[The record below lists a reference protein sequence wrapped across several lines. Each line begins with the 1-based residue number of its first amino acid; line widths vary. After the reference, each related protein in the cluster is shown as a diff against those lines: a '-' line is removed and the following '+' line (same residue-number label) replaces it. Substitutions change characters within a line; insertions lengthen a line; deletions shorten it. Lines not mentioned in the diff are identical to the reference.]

1 MPELGTES
9 TYNPTHVCPYLQKM
23 VGFHGVNPPSQRFDF
38 GTDDYGCDVY
48 FYGATS
54 GAFLRWDETND
65 RLEVDGGQ
73 SELIR
78 FVADGDGGV
87 TVTNDGMN
95 ANPQTDTEDAFIT
108 VVVNATSYEIPLYA
122 AA

>member
-1 MPELGTES
+1 MAELGTES
-9 TYNPTHVCPYLQKM
+9 VYNPTHVCPYLQKM

-38 GTDDYGCDVY
+38 GADDHGCDVY

-87 TVTNDGMN
+87 TIGGLSNDTIGTT
-95 ANPQTDTEDAFIT
+95 AEDGYIAI
-108 VVVNATSYEIPLYA
+108 VVNATTYKIPFWEDD
-122 AA
+122 